1 MDKKHLRMGGLK
13 ALPFPY
19 KKVCKK
25 EGTVENQDEKEF
37 SAI

>member
-1 MDKKHLRMGGLK
+1 MGGLK

-37 SAI
+37 LFNLMPWT